1 VAVNDCKLRSHGG
14 RSGHGLFTDE
24 AWHGIALALGIAPRE
39 LEIVRR
45 IFDDRTE
52 ADIAR
57 ELGISPHTVHTYLAR
72 IYNKL
77 HVASRVQLVVRV
89 VQQQNA
95 AAIAPTVGS
104 SRPTSRRASR
114 AQHARPL
121 SLSPDKL
128 KASGTV
134 PLSQMLSG

>member
-1 VAVNDCKLRSHGG
+1 VAVNDFKLRSHGG
-14 RSGHGLFTDE
+14 RAGQRLFTDK

-72 IYNKL
+72 IYHKL

-95 AAIAPTVGS
+95 LAIAP
-104 SRPTSRRASR
+104 PQARRARNRGAVAGSPWS
-114 AQHARPL
+114 AARL
-121 SLSPDKL
+121 
-128 KASGTV
+128 V
-134 PLSQMLSG
+134 P